1 MLPPLS
7 HSTSLGSVS
16 HHPTK
21 MSMLSRNKTW
31 ADVVRNFTPAW
42 FAVNMGTGAI
52 SILFHAFPYG
62 NGSSAMN
69 ILTLIF
75 FGLNV
80 FLFLIFTAIS
90 TARYMLFPGIWSL
103 MIHHPVQS
111 LFLGTFPMGA
121 ATILNVAVLCVYEQN
136 GVGGKPLL
144 YFLWAC
150 WWLDVLTSIAI
161 CFLMIH
167 VMTTAQNHALEKMTA
182 VWLLPVVTL
191 IVASS
196 SGGVIAPSLYAHSA
210 SHALIT
216 LTLSGVLVAIG
227 LTLAL
232 MMLAIYLLRLIV
244 HGLPPTATVISVF
257 LPLGPTGQAAFSILL
272 IGQCFDKFLPVY
284 GGASDL
290 LRLSTTGATLN
301 TICTVIAFVLW
312 SMCTMWTL
320 FAFLSIQNVLRKGPI
335 PFKVP
340 FWGLIFPNGV
350 YANIT
355 ISLGETFDSG
365 FFRVW
370 GAMYA
375 ALTLC
380 MWCYVAF
387 TTIGMV
393 FTKEIFE
400 APCLEDVDTRRLG
413 RKPATTPC
421 GRALDEQ
428 GLPVTPARTSAEVE
442 AQQSSAT
449 VYDTPATLSNLDLR
463 LSTVEKAHVAGSS

>member
-1 MLPPLS
+1 M
-7 HSTSLGSVS
+7 STQCASQKRSWS
-16 HHPTK
+16 Y
-21 MSMLSRNKTW
+21 
-31 ADVVRNFTPAW
+31 VVRNFTPAW
-42 FAVNMGTGAI
+42 FAANMGTGAI
-52 SILFHAFPYG
+52 SILFHSFPYA
-62 NGSSAMN
+62 NGSTTMN
-69 ILTLIF
+69 IFTLIF

-80 FLFLIFTAIS
+80 LMFLVFSAIS
-90 TARYMLFPGIWSL
+90 AARYLLFPGVWSL

-121 ATILNVAVLCVYEQN
+121 ATILNIAVLTVYEQY
-136 GVGGKPLL
+136 GMGGKAFL

-150 WWLDVLTSIAI
+150 WWLDVLVSIAI

-167 VMTTAQNHALEKMTA
+167 VMSTAHNHALDKMTA

-196 SGGVIAPSLYAHSA
+196 TGGVIAPSLYAYSA

-216 LTLSGVLVAIG
+216 VTLSAVIVAIG

-232 MMLAIYLLRLIV
+232 MMLVIYLMRLIV

-257 LPLGPTGQAAFSILL
+257 LPLGPTGQAAFSILTL
-272 IGQCFDKFLPVY
+272 GQCFRQFLPVY
-284 GGASDL
+284 DGTSQL
-290 LRLSTTGATLN
+290 LRSSATGGILE
-301 TICTVIAFVLW
+301 TICTLIAFVLW
-312 SMCTMWTL
+312 AMCTMWML
-320 FAFLSIQNVLRKGPI
+320 FAFLSIQNVARKGPI

-355 ISLGETFDSG
+355 ISLGQTFDSG

-380 MWCYVAF
+380 MWCYVAW
-387 TTIGMV
+387 TTLRLAY
-393 FTKEIFE
+393 TREIFE
-400 APCLEDVDTRRLG
+400 APCLENVNIRRRG
-413 RKPATTPC
+413 RRSAKTP
-421 GRALDEQ
+421 RADELDEQ
-428 GLPVTPARTSAEVE
+428 GLPVTPPRNSIDAE
-442 AQQSSAT
+442 AQRSNAT
-449 VYDTPATLSNLDLR
+449 VCAVGHESAGVSNLDLR
-463 LSTVEKAHVAGSS
+463 LSTMEKVPGDGEKRTCEA